1 MKISTYIIVFFT
13 TLSVSVMG
21 QLKIN
26 RIEPPNW
33 WVGMNNE
40 NLQLLVQGEG
50 ISESDVKIDYPGVEL
65 VKVNKADNKSFLF
78 LDLKVTDE
86 AKAGSF
92 DIEFSVKRKEVS
104 KEYQLIERIK
114 RDDPVIDQSDVIYL
128 ITPDRFVNG
137 DPSIDE
143 VKGLKDGLDREYEY
157 GRHGGDLAGISSKLD
172 YMEDLGV
179 TALWLNPILE
189 NDMPESSYHGY
200 ATTDYYKVDP
210 RYGTNESYKKLTE
223 GLHKRGMKMIM
234 DFIPNHCGSEH
245 WWMKDMPF
253 KDWINF
259 HEEYLAGNYVNTTH
273 YKDALSDPHASE
285 IDKKLMESG
294 WFVKAMPDLN
304 QRNPFMANYLTYN
317 TLWWIEYVGL
327 DGIRTDTY
335 PYNNIPFLQS
345 WTGRIYEE
353 YPGFWLVGETWV
365 ESESVN
371 AFWAK
376 VDPESDA
383 FNCGVSSTKD
393 FPLCFSM
400 HNAFKEDGELKKVYE
415 CLSKDFLYYQPELN
429 MTFLDN
435 HDMDRFYYTIGED
448 LGRFKMATTL
458 LLTTRGVPQLYYGT
472 EILMKKYGSH
482 GLLREDFPGG
492 WEGDERDAFT
502 SVGRTKEEN
511 EAFDHL
517 KKILNWRKTSDAI
530 QNGKLKH
537 FAPYSYELQIK
548 NVYVYARYTDDET
561 VLVILNNN
569 KKPHSLDMTRFTEV
583 TQGFNS
589 AKDIISGKEITD
601 LTQMELKPYDNKIL
615 ILKP

>member
-1 MKISTYIIVFFT
+1 
-13 TLSVSVMG
+13 MG
-21 QLKIN
+21 QPKIN

-33 WVGMNNE
+33 WVGMKNE
-40 NLQLLVQGEG
+40 NLQLLVQGEN
-50 ISESDVKIDYPGVEL
+50 IADSEIKIEYPGVEL
-65 VKVNKADNKSFLF
+65 VKVNKANNEQFLF
-78 LDLKVTDE
+78 LDLKVSAE

-92 DIEFSVKRKEVS
+92 NIDFFYKKKKKVS
-104 KEYQLIERIK
+104 QSYELMERVAQE
-114 RDDPVIDQSDVIYL
+114 RVIDQGDVIYL

-143 VKGLKDGLDREYEY
+143 VAGLKDGLDRAYEY

-172 YMEDLGV
+172 YLEDLGV

-210 RYGTNESYKKLTE
+210 RYGTNESYKQLTE
-223 GLHKRGMKMIM
+223 DLHKRGMKMIM

-259 HEEYLAGNYVNTTH
+259 HEEYLEGNYVNTTH

-335 PYNNIPFLQS
+335 PYNYIPFLQS
-345 WTGRIYEE
+345 WTSRIYEE
-353 YPGFWLVGETWV
+353 YPGFWLTGETWV
-365 ESESVN
+365 ESEAVN
-371 AFWAK
+371 ARWAK
-376 VDPESDA
+376 VDPNSND

-400 HNAFKEDGELKKVYE
+400 HRAFKEDGEMKEVYD
-415 CLSKDFLYYQPELN
+415 CLSKDFLYYEPEGN
-429 MTFLDN
+429 MIFYDN

-448 LGRFKMATTL
+448 LDRFKMASTL
-458 LLTTRGVPQLYYGT
+458 LLTTRGVPQIYYGT
-472 EILMKKYGSH
+472 EILMRKYGSH

-492 WEGDERDAFT
+492 WAGDERDAFT
-502 SVGRTKEEN
+502 AKGRTEEEN
-511 EAFDHL
+511 EAFDHIQ
-517 KKILNWRKTSDAI
+517 KILSWRKTSEAI
-530 QNGKLKH
+530 KTGQLKH
-537 FAPYSYELQIK
+537 FVPFNYEQKIK
-548 NVYVYARYTDDET
+548 NVYVYARYTEKET
-561 VLVILNNN
+561 VLVIINNN
-569 KKPHSLDMTRFTEV
+569 KSPHELDMDRFNEV
-583 TQGFNS
+583 TRGFTS
-589 AKDIISGKEITD
+589 AEDVISGD
-601 LTQMELKPYDNKIL
+601 QVSGFDVLELDAYSSKIL